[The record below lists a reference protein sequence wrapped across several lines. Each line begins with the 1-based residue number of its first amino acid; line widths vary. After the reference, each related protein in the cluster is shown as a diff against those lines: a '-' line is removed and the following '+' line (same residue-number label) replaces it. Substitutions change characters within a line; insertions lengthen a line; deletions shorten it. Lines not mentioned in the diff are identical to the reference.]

1 MVKARDSTLNQAQD
15 MPETQSTAL
24 KLLPG
29 SQVALVVSVVS
40 VVTLVGGTF
49 KPWSSRT
56 ASGTH
61 RKGSKTSG
69 SAA

>member
-1 MVKARDSTLNQAQD
+1 MVKARDSALNQAQD

-49 KPWSSRT
+49 KP
-56 ASGTH
+56 
-61 RKGSKTSG
+61 
-69 SAA
+69 